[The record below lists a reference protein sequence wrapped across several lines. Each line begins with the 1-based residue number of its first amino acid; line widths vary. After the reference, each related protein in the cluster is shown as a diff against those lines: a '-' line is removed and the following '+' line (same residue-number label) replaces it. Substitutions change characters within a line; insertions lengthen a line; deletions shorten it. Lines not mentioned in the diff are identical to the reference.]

1 MDCKINIK
9 ATWSENCIISKGAAA
24 TFEVT
29 DARTSIPIVIQLKTI
44 KSFKTIKIMTEAM
57 FLESNKLV
65 SIFKSRTTLF
75 NFEQNMF
82 RE

>member
-1 MDCKINIK
+1 
-9 ATWSENCIISKGAAA
+9 
-24 TFEVT
+24 
-29 DARTSIPIVIQLKTI
+29 
-44 KSFKTIKIMTEAM
+44 MTEAM
-57 FLESNKLV
+57 FLESNELV